1 MSLHKLDHIGIAV
14 QDLELSIQTFE
25 KLLGSSCYK
34 IEEVPHQGVT
44 TAFFNIGD
52 CKLELISPST
62 ADSSLRRFIKN
73 RGEGLHHLA
82 FEVEEIEKEVLNLEN
97 QGFHKI
103 GSEPGLGADQK
114 RIQFIHPENTHKVLI
129 ELCQTIR

>member
-34 IEEVPHQGVT
+34 IEEVPDQGVT
-44 TAFFNIGD
+44 TAFFKIGD
-52 CKLELISPST
+52 CKLELISPT
-62 ADSSLRRFIKN
+62 NADSSLRRFIKN
-73 RGEGLHHLA
+73 KGEGLHHLA
-82 FEVEEIEKEVLNLEN
+82 FEVEEIENEVLNLEN
-97 QGFHKI
+97 QGFQKI
-103 GSEPGLGADQK
+103 GSEPGLGADHK
-114 RIQFIHPENTHKVLI
+114 RIQFIQPADTHKVLI